1 MPTPPTEPSPTAP
14 GESPQRT
21 LQHSAVGPPNT
32 SDDRGAPG
40 AWVGSRKSSRDDV
53 SLSSLRESGIGL
65 ARPAAPP
72 APPSRASLLDAMRGL
87 GSLRREDALPP
98 DATAVQGVQVSRS
111 RPAYEIIAVLRI
123 KAQRIWPVRAT
134 D

>member
-1 MPTPPTEPSPTAP
+1 MYVTTLGGGLSQHLRRPRCTGCMGGVAEVEP
-14 GESPQRT
+14 GRR
-21 LQHSAVGPPNT
+21 VY
-32 SDDRGAPG
+32 
-40 AWVGSRKSSRDDV
+40 
-53 SLSSLRESGIGL
+53 LSSLRESGIGL

-72 APPSRASLLDAMRGL
+72 APLSRASLLDAMRGL

-111 RPAYEIIAVLRI
+111 RPANEIIAVLRI